1 MPKQPTSE
9 ILIIRHSAHATTEPI
24 EVDFWAELAQIKA
37 ESIGW
42 IPLGAGTYLHVN
54 DENATEVL
62 VVGVAQVGDAVLLL
76 G

>member
-1 MPKQPTSE
+1 MP
-9 ILIIRHSAHATTEPI
+9 SAVEA
-24 EVDFWAELAQIKA
+24 DFWAELAQIQA

-42 IPLGAGTYLHVN
+42 IPLGEGAHLH

-62 VVGVAQVGDAVLLL
+62 VVGVAQAGDAVLLV

>member
-1 MPKQPTSE
+1 V
-9 ILIIRHSAHATTEPI
+9 HNNI
-24 EVDFWAELAQIKA
+24 ESDFWAELAQIQA

-42 IPLGAGTYLHVN
+42 IYLEDGAYLHVS

-62 VVGVAQVGDAVLLL
+62 VVGLPQVGDAVLLV